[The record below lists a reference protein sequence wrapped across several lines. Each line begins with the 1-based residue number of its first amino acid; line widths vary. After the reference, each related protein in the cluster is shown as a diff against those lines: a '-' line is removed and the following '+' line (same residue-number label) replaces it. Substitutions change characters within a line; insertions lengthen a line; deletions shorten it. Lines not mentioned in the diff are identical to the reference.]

1 MKYWLNGRRKAQ
13 IIRLLSL
20 IFGVLD
26 LKVSGINGLN
36 VITADACVLG
46 EVDGVNADTDT
57 WQITHL
63 NVVLTK
69 ETTRELGLKK
79 PFLGSLTVSLPV
91 TVINEIGDVIT
102 LSKSLLE
109 LKDIEEFKVEQ

>member
-1 MKYWLNGRRKAQ
+1 M
-13 IIRLLSL
+13 
-20 IFGVLD
+20 
-26 LKVSGINGLN
+26 N

-46 EVDGVNADTDT
+46 EVDGANADTNA

-63 NVVLTK
+63 SLALTK
-69 ETTRELGLKK
+69 ETTSELGLKK

-91 TVINEIGDVIT
+91 TVISKVGDVIT

-109 LKDIEEFKVEQ
+109 LKDMKEFKEEQ